1 MSDFCDI
8 EGHTFLIYADRYSGW
23 VEVERLASNTFRNVE
38 KTFLRWFATF
48 GVPEEISTD
57 GGPPFNSG
65 DYDQFCMNWGVSR
78 RSSSA
83 YYPTS
88 NGRAEAAVKSAKRI
102 LSGNVNPVSGSLDTT
117 SATCAL
123 MTHRN
128 TPAQDTGVLPS
139 ILLFGRPMRDHLP
152 RLRRELRPEWD
163 MIAQSREHALA
174 KRVTRSAPQ
183 EVNRRELPTLAI
195 GDNVQIRNQH
205 GNRSKRWYTTGIVTE
220 VLPNR
225 KYTVVK
231 DGSRRVTHRN
241 RRFLRKISPLCR
253 NAPEVPLEDP
263 IERSTDDPV
272 TILNDIDRTNEI
284 EHPALPHSSVDDNPS
299 PSDELEPPPPPPPEL
314 RRGTRERKQ
323 REPFVARMT
332 GKFHN

>member
-8 EGHTFLIYADRYSGW
+8 EGHNFLIYADRYSGW
-23 VEVERLASNTFRNVE
+23 VEVERLPSNNFRNVE

-57 GGPPFNSG
+57 GGPPFKGG
-65 DYDQFCMNWGVSR
+65 DYDQFCKNWGVSR

-102 LSGNVNPVSGSLDTT
+102 LSGNVNPTSGSLNTT
-117 SATCAL
+117 SATRAL

-128 TPAQDTGVLPS
+128 TPAQDTGVSPS
-139 ILLFGRPMRDHLP
+139 VLLFGCPMRDHLP
-152 RLRRELRPEWD
+152 RLKRELRPEWD

-174 KRVTRSAPQ
+174 KRVTRSIPQ
-183 EVNRRELPTLAI
+183 ETNRRELPTLAI
-195 GDNVQIRNQH
+195 GDNVQIQNQH
-205 GNRSKRWYTTGIVTE
+205 GNRPKRWYSTGVVTE

-231 DGSRRVTHRN
+231 DGSRRMTYRN

-253 NAPEVPLEDP
+253 NAPEVTLGDP
-263 IERSTDDPV
+263 IVRSADDPV
-272 TILNDIDRTNEI
+272 NALNDVDRMNEV
-284 EHPALPHSSVDDNPS
+284 EHPAPHSAIGDTPS
-299 PSDELEPPPPPPPEL
+299 PPDEIEPPSPAPPEL

-323 REPFVARMT
+323 RQPFVARMT
-332 GKFHN
+332 GKFHE